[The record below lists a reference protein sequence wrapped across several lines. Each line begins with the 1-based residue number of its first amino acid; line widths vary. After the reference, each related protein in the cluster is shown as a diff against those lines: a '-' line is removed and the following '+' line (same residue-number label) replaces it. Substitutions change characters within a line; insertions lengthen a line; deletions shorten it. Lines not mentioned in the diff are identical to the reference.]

1 MKTRSLVTFLFVGVT
16 ALAAFGAEVKQ
27 KRSNLTDYP
36 FWTSP
41 KRGAVPA
48 FVPGL
53 NATLQ
58 LTEAQ
63 LEQIT
68 KARDEMANDAAVQ
81 AARGISKSDP
91 GVTAEQR
98 DKARATL
105 DAASTRLREQ
115 VDAIL
120 TAEQKALI
128 EKVNTAYAA
137 SVEEVGIVYAD
148 KFASVKADE
157 AARRR
162 IQEEKSQDTEEQ
174 FLHKLDGILNES
186 QKAALARAGDE
197 ELQRSANAAATKKIV
212 K

>member
-1 MKTRSLVTFLFVGVT
+1 MKTHSFLTLLLVGLTT
-16 ALAAFGAEVKQ
+16 LAALGAEQKQ
-27 KRSNLTDYP
+27 KRSDVADFP
-36 FWTSP
+36 FWTSA
-41 KRGAVPA
+41 KRGYVTA

-58 LTEAQ
+58 LTDAQ
-63 LEQIT
+63 REQIA

-91 GVTAEQR
+91 SVTAEQR
-98 DKARATL
+98 DKARATM
-105 DAASTRLREQ
+105 DAATARLREQ
-115 VDAIL
+115 VASIL
-120 TAEQKALI
+120 TPEQKALI
-128 EKVNTAYAA
+128 EKINAAYAA
-137 SVEEVGIVYAD
+137 AVEETGIVYAD

-174 FLHKLDGILNES
+174 FLHKLDGILTES
-186 QKAALARAGDE
+186 QKAALARAGE
-197 ELQRSANAAATKKIV
+197 EEQQRNAKAATAKKPV